1 MLRFTKAAPTSA
13 RVAFICKAGKY
24 KASQAAKDALKKLND
39 YLNANT
45 AEPMYFLHA
54 MWTNQQ
60 NAITYKEL
68 RDAIMQGYM
77 DETILQAWQQDYAKF
92 VVNRLVP
99 IWRETAKAGAAA
111 IQAQATGGWAF
122 DPMGLGMS
130 RWIASHGARWVTVI
144 TEETRSAMQAMI
156 DASVSGQFTIDE
168 LSRAIRPLIGLNRPQ
183 AEANLKYYESVKAN
197 LLKNNPNMRE
207 VTAEKRA
214 REAALKYEA
223 RQLRQRAQ
231 MIAETELSA
240 AYCAGYREFVR
251 QSQTAGLIG
260 KGVFVWDT
268 AADEAVCVICGAL
281 NGMKSNAEGQ
291 YSIGPQRQKFKY
303 GDSPPAHPRCRCA
316 EHFEETEPPAVQT
329 DNADQFRAMPR
340 AEQAAVLGGKDGG
353 RQRAALLNSRVI
365 ANDKDVEDLYHA
377 KVVVS
382 GDRRAGTISVD
393 VEVTLKSL
401 TELAEHGIVTVSDEA
416 VAHSSIG
423 EYNSAGRIIGG
434 CHSQAGMDE
443 LVRRGIEFAIVRA
456 FTNGVRLGNIPG
468 HKEKFKRAGEKQAWF
483 PPDWDDDKIMEAGTA
498 VANSDAPLQMGYYK
512 VGEYEGVMV
521 RVLFATDGSG
531 KIISVCPDYN
541 QEVLE
546 GVDYFE

>member
-1 MLRFTKAAPTSA
+1 MLRYTKAAPTSA
-13 RVAFICKAGKY
+13 RAVFIRKAGKY
-24 KASQAAKDALKKLND
+24 KQSQAAKDTLKKLND
-39 YLNANT
+39 YLNANMT
-45 AEPMYFLHA
+45 EPMYFLHQLF
-54 MWTNQQ
+54 TNQQ

-68 RDAIMQGYM
+68 REAIMRGYM
-77 DETILQAWQQDYAKF
+77 DEKTLRAWQSDYAKF
-92 VVNRLVP
+92 VVNRLAP
-99 IWRETAKAGAAA
+99 IWQEAAKTGAAV
-111 IQAQATGGWAF
+111 TDGRMF

-130 RWIASHGARWVTVI
+130 RWIADHGARWVTAI
-144 TEETRSAMQAMI
+144 TEETRAAVQAMI
-156 DASVSGQFTIDE
+156 DASVSGQFTVDE
-168 LSRAIRPLIGLNRPQ
+168 LSRAIRSLIGLNRPQ
-183 AEANLKYYESVKAN
+183 ASANLKYYQSVKAN
-197 LLKNNPNMRE
+197 LLENNPSMRE
-207 VTAEKRA
+207 ATAEKRA

-231 MIAETELSA
+231 MIAETELAA
-240 AYCAGYREFVR
+240 AYCTGYREFIR
-251 QSQTAGLIG
+251 QSQAAGLMG

-268 AADEAVCVICGAL
+268 AEDEAVCVICGAL
-281 NGMKSNAEGQ
+281 NGMKSNADGQ
-291 YSIGPQRQKFKY
+291 YSVGPQRQKFKY
-303 GDSPPAHPRCRCA
+303 GNSPPAHPRCRCA
-316 EHFEETEPPAVQT
+316 EHFEETEPPVAQT

-340 AEQAAVLGGKDGG
+340 AKQAAALGGEDGG
-353 RQRAALLNSRVI
+353 RQRAALVNSRVI

-382 GDRRAGTISVD
+382 GDRQTGTINVEL
-393 VEVTLKSL
+393 EVTLKSL

-416 VAHSSIG
+416 IIHSSIG

-434 CHSQAGMDE
+434 CHSQAGMEE
-443 LVRRGIEFAIVRA
+443 LVRRGIEFSIVRT
-456 FTNGVRLGNIPG
+456 FTNGVRLGHIPK
-468 HKEKFKRAGEKQAWF
+468 HKERFKRTGMTQAWF

-498 VANSDAPLQMGYYK
+498 VANSGAPLQMGYYK